1 MTDIK
6 NNMTA
11 NKMYKHSI
19 TLPRGTLDLTYQTNS
34 ATAKDGTEQSNHYQL
49 EDLLG
54 FAQRINP
61 KRAFLFVSKVLGR
74 HIPVAPST
82 MRHAFTDL
90 ANLVPDDLPEPIL
103 VIGMAETAVGLSAGV
118 HQALQTR
125 YPNALLLNSTRH
137 AQHDGSHDKSSHSLL
152 TTFSED
158 HSHASQ
164 HLIYQ
169 SADNVTQAQL
179 LASKTLIMV
188 DDEAST
194 GNTCVNVVTALR
206 NAGLDQL
213 EQVHLTTLVDWSLN
227 QERQQHQDAADS
239 DDAVSDQIA
248 KRLPN
253 IKFQRHHL
261 LSGAWTWTD
270 APNPE
275 PITMPSV
282 DTTEAGSHTLG
293 DTGNWGRFPTLDSTD
308 GFDNYLLKFQTA
320 FKVFNKQAQ
329 SEKEQSEKEQSEKE
343 QSEKEQFE
351 KEQFE
356 KEQFEKEQFEKEQF
370 EKEQFEKE
378 QFEKE
383 QFEKEQFEKEQFE
396 KEQFEKEQLPKRILV
411 LGSNEF
417 VWLPFL
423 LAEWLETQTQNST
436 VNFSALTRSPIALG
450 GAITTMLSFS
460 DNYGLGMTN
469 FAYNVEPNDWDLIIL
484 CVETS
489 ADSVDDMWQS
499 LENVLV
505 VSPTL

>member
-1 MTDIK
+1 MTDLK
-6 NNMTA
+6 NNTTS
-11 NKMYKHSI
+11 NDFYKHTI
-19 TLPRGTLDLTYQTNS
+19 TLPRGTLDLTYQTNFS
-34 ATAKDGTEQSNHYQL
+34 GDSKNYEL

-74 HIPVAPST
+74 HIPVAPSI
-82 MRHAFTDL
+82 MRGAFTDL
-90 ANLVPDDLPEPIL
+90 ANLVPDDLPESIL

-137 AQHDGSHDKSSHSLL
+137 AQHGSDNNHALL
-152 TTFSED
+152 TTFRED

-169 SADNVTQAQL
+169 SVDHVTQAQL

-213 EQVHLTTLVDWSLN
+213 QQVHLTTLVDWSLD
-227 QERQQHQDAADS
+227 QHQGAADS

-248 KRLPN
+248 ERLPN
-253 IKFQRHHL
+253 IEFQRHHL

-293 DTGNWGRFPTLDSTD
+293 DTGNWGRFPTLDSTN
-308 GFDNYLLKFQTA
+308 GFDNYLLRFQTA
-320 FKVFNKQAQ
+320 FNVFNKQAQ
-329 SEKEQSEKEQSEKE
+329 FG
-343 QSEKEQFE
+343 KEQFE
-351 KEQFE
+351 KGHFD
-356 KEQFEKEQFEKEQF
+356 KK
-370 EKEQFEKE
+370 
-378 QFEKE
+378 
-383 QFEKEQFEKEQFE
+383 
-396 KEQFEKEQLPKRILV
+396 QLPQRILV

-423 LAEWLETQTQNST
+423 LAEWLETQTKNST

-469 FAYNVEPNDWDLIIL
+469 FAYNVEPSDWDLIVL

-489 ADSVDDMWQS
+489 ADSVDDMWKD
-499 LENVLV
+499 LDNVLV

>member
-1 MTDIK
+1 MTDLK
-6 NNMTA
+6 NNTIL
-11 NKMYKHSI
+11 NPTISNTMYKRSI
-19 TLPRGTLDLTYQTNS
+19 TLPRGTLDLTYQTNA
-34 ATAKDGTEQSNHYQL
+34 ATANNNLEKDSSYQL
-49 EDLLG
+49 EDLLD

-74 HIPVAPST
+74 HIPVAPSI
-82 MRHAFTDL
+82 MRGAFTDL
-90 ANLVPDDLPEPIL
+90 ANLVPSDLPEPIL

-125 YPNALLLNSTRH
+125 YPNNALLLNSTRH
-137 AQHDGSHDKSSHSLL
+137 AQHSSDNNHALL
-152 TTFSED
+152 TRFSED

-169 SADNVTQAQL
+169 SADKVTQSQL

-213 EQVHLTTLVDWSLN
+213 QQVHLTTLVDWSLD
-227 QERQQHQDAADS
+227 QHQGAANSDNADS
-239 DDAVSDQIA
+239 EDAVSDQIA

-282 DTTEAGSHTLG
+282 DTTEAGSHMLG

-308 GFDNYLLKFQTA
+308 GFDNYLLRFQTA

-329 SEKEQSEKEQSEKE
+329 SEKEQSEKENFDK
-343 QSEKEQFE
+343 K
-351 KEQFE
+351 
-356 KEQFEKEQFEKEQF
+356 
-370 EKEQFEKE
+370 
-378 QFEKE
+378 
-383 QFEKEQFEKEQFE
+383 
-396 KEQFEKEQLPKRILV
+396 QLPKRILV

-423 LAEWLETQTQNST
+423 LAEWLETQTQSST

-469 FAYNVEPNDWDLIIL
+469 FAYNVEPNKCDLIVL

-489 ADSVDDMWQS
+489 ADSVDDLWQG
-499 LENVLV
+499 LDNVLV

>member
-1 MTDIK
+1 MP
-6 NNMTA
+6 NQQ
-11 NKMYKHSI
+11 HSTTI
-19 TLPRGTLDLTYQTNS
+19 TLPRGTLDLTYQTNA
-34 ATAKDGTEQSNHYQL
+34 ATAKNDSEKDSSYQL

-82 MRHAFTDL
+82 MRKAFTDL
-90 ANLVPDDLPEPIL
+90 ANLVPSDLPEPIL

-137 AQHDGSHDKSSHSLL
+137 AQHDDDNHHALL

-169 SADNVTQAQL
+169 SADKITQAQL

-206 NAGLDQL
+206 NAGLSQL

-227 QERQQHQDAADS
+227 QNQTDANAD
-239 DDAVSDQIA
+239 DTIA

-253 IKFQRHHL
+253 IDFHRHHL

-270 APNPE
+270 APNPQ

-282 DTTEAGSHTLG
+282 DTTEAGSQSLG
-293 DTGNWGRFPTLDSTD
+293 NTGNWGRFPTLDSTD
-308 GFDNYLLKFQTA
+308 GFDGYLANFQKTLTI
-320 FKVFNKQAQ
+320 FNQQ
-329 SEKEQSEKEQSEKE
+329 R
-343 QSEKEQFE
+343 
-351 KEQFE
+351 
-356 KEQFEKEQFEKEQF
+356 
-370 EKEQFEKE
+370 
-378 QFEKE
+378 
-383 QFEKEQFEKEQFE
+383 
-396 KEQFEKEQLPKRILV
+396 QLDHAHLPTRILV

-423 LAEWLETQTQNST
+423 LAEWLEQNSNIDAVINKQT
-436 VNFSALTRSPIALG
+436 IKFSALTRSPIALG
-450 GAITTMLSFS
+450 GGITTMLSFN

-469 FAYNVEPNDWDLIIL
+469 FAYNVEPSDWDLIVL
-484 CVETS
+484 CVETA
-489 ADSVDDMWQS
+489 ADSVDPMWHS
-499 LENVLV
+499 LHNVLI
-505 VSPTL
+505 VSPT

>member
-1 MTDIK
+1 MP
-6 NNMTA
+6 
-11 NKMYKHSI
+11 NKQHSTTI

-34 ATAKDGTEQSNHYQL
+34 ATAKDGTKPSNHYQL

-74 HIPVAPST
+74 HIPVAPGT

-137 AQHDGSHDKSSHSLL
+137 AQHNDDNTETLL

-169 SADNVTQAQL
+169 SADTVTQAQL

-213 EQVHLTTLVDWSLN
+213 QQVHLTTLVDWSLN
-227 QERQQHQDAADS
+227 QNQSHANAD
-239 DDAVSDQIA
+239 DTIA
-248 KRLPN
+248 TRLSN
-253 IKFQRHHL
+253 IEFHRHHL
-261 LSGAWTWTD
+261 LSGAWQWTD

-282 DTTEAGSHTLG
+282 DTTEAGSYALG
-293 DTGNWGRFPTLDSTD
+293 ETGNWGRFPTLDSTD
-308 GFDNYLLKFQTA
+308 GFAFYLTKFQAA
-320 FKVFNKQAQ
+320 FNLFNQQAQ
-329 SEKEQSEKEQSEKE
+329 SEKAS
-343 QSEKEQFE
+343 
-351 KEQFE
+351 
-356 KEQFEKEQFEKEQF
+356 
-370 EKEQFEKE
+370 
-378 QFEKE
+378 
-383 QFEKEQFEKEQFE
+383 
-396 KEQFEKEQLPKRILV
+396 FEKEQLPQRILV

-469 FAYNVEPNDWDLIIL
+469 FAYNVEPSDWDLIVL

-489 ADSVDDMWQS
+489 ADSVDDMWKD
-499 LENVLV
+499 LDNVLV

>member
-1 MTDIK
+1 ML
-6 NNMTA
+6 
-11 NKMYKHSI
+11 NKQYSTTI
-19 TLPRGTLDLTYQTNS
+19 TLPRGNLDLTYQTNS
-34 ATAKDGTEQSNHYQL
+34 ATEKNEIEQSNHYQL

-125 YPNALLLNSTRH
+125 YPQALLLNSTRH
-137 AQHDGSHDKSSHSLL
+137 AQHDGNHDKSSHSLL

-169 SADNVTQAQL
+169 SADRVTQAQL

-206 NAGLDQL
+206 NAGLDHL

-227 QERQQHQDAADS
+227 QERHQHQDTADS
-239 DDAVSDQIA
+239 DDTVFDQIA

-282 DTTEAGSHTLG
+282 DTTEAGSHMLG

-329 SEKEQSEKEQSEKE
+329 SEKEQFDKK
-343 QSEKEQFE
+343 
-351 KEQFE
+351 
-356 KEQFEKEQFEKEQF
+356 
-370 EKEQFEKE
+370 
-378 QFEKE
+378 
-383 QFEKEQFEKEQFE
+383 
-396 KEQFEKEQLPKRILV
+396 QLPKRILV

-469 FAYNVEPNDWDLIIL
+469 FAYNVEPNDWDLIVL

-499 LENVLV
+499 LDNVLV

>member
-1 MTDIK
+1 MSL
-6 NNMTA
+6 A
-11 NKMYKHSI
+11 NHNVTPQTIYKRSV
-19 TLPRGTLDLTYQTNS
+19 TLPRGTLDLTYQTNAAPTKNDPEKNGS
-34 ATAKDGTEQSNHYQL
+34 YQL
-49 EDLLG
+49 EDLLD

-82 MRHAFTDL
+82 MRNAFTDL
-90 ANLVPDDLPEPIL
+90 ANLVPNNLPEPIL

-137 AQHDGSHDKSSHSLL
+137 AQHDDDNHHALL

-169 SADNVTQAQL
+169 SADQVTQAQL

-227 QERQQHQDAADS
+227 QNQTDA
-239 DDAVSDQIA
+239 DDTIA

-253 IKFQRHHL
+253 INFHRHHL

-282 DTTEAGSHTLG
+282 DTTEAGSQSLAN
-293 DTGNWGRFPTLDSTD
+293 TGNWGRFPTLDSKD
-308 GFDNYLLKFQTA
+308 GFESYLASFQT
-320 FKVFNKQAQ
+320 FFTHFSGQTQFN
-329 SEKEQSEKEQSEKE
+329 
-343 QSEKEQFE
+343 
-351 KEQFE
+351 
-356 KEQFEKEQFEKEQF
+356 
-370 EKEQFEKE
+370 
-378 QFEKE
+378 
-383 QFEKEQFEKEQFE
+383 
-396 KEQFEKEQLPKRILV
+396 KEQLPQRILV

-423 LAEWLETQTQNST
+423 LAEWLEQNTNIENSKIENSKHT
-436 VNFSALTRSPIALG
+436 IKFSALTRSPIALG
-450 GAITTMLSFS
+450 GGITTMLSFN

-469 FAYNVEPNDWDLIIL
+469 FAYNVEPSDWDLIVL
-484 CVETS
+484 CVETA
-489 ADSVDDMWQS
+489 ADSVDDMWKN
-499 LENVLV
+499 LDNVLV

>member
-1 MTDIK
+1 MTDLK
-6 NNMTA
+6 NNTILNTMISNT
-11 NKMYKHSI
+11 MYKRSI

-34 ATAKDGTEQSNHYQL
+34 ATHNNDLEKSDSYQL

-74 HIPVAPST
+74 HIPVAPNT

-90 ANLVPDDLPEPIL
+90 ASLVPSDLPEPIL

-137 AQHDGSHDKSSHSLL
+137 AQHNDDNSETLL

-169 SADNVTQAQL
+169 SADKAIQAQL

-227 QERQQHQDAADS
+227 QNQAQADV
-239 DDAVSDQIA
+239 DDNISA
-248 KRLPN
+248 RLPN
-253 IKFQRHHL
+253 IDFHRHHL
-261 LSGAWTWTD
+261 LSGAWQWAD

-282 DTTEAGSHTLG
+282 DTTEAGSQPLG
-293 DTGNWGRFPTLDSTD
+293 NTGNWGRFPTLDSTD
-308 GFDNYLLKFQTA
+308 GFNNYLAKFQSA
-320 FKVFNKQAQ
+320 FTRFSNQAP
-329 SEKEQSEKEQSEKE
+329 
-343 QSEKEQFE
+343 FD
-351 KEQFE
+351 
-356 KEQFEKEQFEKEQF
+356 
-370 EKEQFEKE
+370 
-378 QFEKE
+378 
-383 QFEKEQFEKEQFE
+383 
-396 KEQFEKEQLPKRILV
+396 KEQLPERILV

-423 LAEWLETQTQNST
+423 LAEWLEAKTQNAT

-469 FAYNVEPNDWDLIIL
+469 FAYNVEPSDWDVIVL

-489 ADSVDDMWQS
+489 ADSVDDMWQG
-499 LENVLV
+499 LDNVLV
-505 VSPTL
+505 VGTE

>member
-1 MTDIK
+1 MPKQRTTIE
-6 NNMTA
+6 
-11 NKMYKHSI
+11 
-19 TLPRGTLDLTYQTNS
+19 LPRGILDLTYQTNS
-34 ATAKDGTEQSNHYQL
+34 HNVHAAYQL
-49 EDLLG
+49 NDLLG

-82 MRHAFTDL
+82 MRTAFTDL
-90 ANLVPDDLPEPIL
+90 AALIPSHLPEPIL

-137 AQHDGSHDKSSHSLL
+137 AQHSADAAPNDSACLL

-169 SADNVTQAQL
+169 SAEQATQAQL

-206 NAGLDQL
+206 HAGLSQL

-227 QERQQHQDAADS
+227 QQQDTTDTADAIS
-239 DDAVSDQIA
+239 S
-248 KRLPN
+248 RLPD
-253 IKFQRHHL
+253 IDFYRHHL

-275 PITMPSV
+275 PITMPAV
-282 DTTEAGSHTLG
+282 DTTEAGSQPLG
-293 DTGNWGRFPTLDSTD
+293 DTGNWGRFPTLDSTE
-308 GFDNYLLKFQTA
+308 GFDRYLAHFQT
-320 FKVFNKQAQ
+320 VFTRFR
-329 SEKEQSEKEQSEKE
+329 EQVSPS
-343 QSEKEQFE
+343 
-351 KEQFE
+351 
-356 KEQFEKEQFEKEQF
+356 
-370 EKEQFEKE
+370 
-378 QFEKE
+378 
-383 QFEKEQFEKEQFE
+383 
-396 KEQFEKEQLPKRILV
+396 LPQWPARILV

-423 LAEWLETQTQNST
+423 LAEWLESQTQAA
-436 VNFSALTRSPIALG
+436 VKFGALTRSPIALG
-450 GAITTMLSFS
+450 GAIGTMLSFR
-460 DNYGLGMTN
+460 DHYGLGMTN
-469 FAYNVEPNDWDLIIL
+469 FVYNVEPKAWDLIVL
-484 CVETS
+484 CVETA
-489 ADSVDDMWQS
+489 ADSVDEMWQD
-499 LENVLV
+499 LDNVLIV
-505 VSPTL
+505 GGKI

>member
-1 MTDIK
+1 MTH
-6 NNMTA
+6 NNVALNT
-11 NKMYKHSI
+11 MYKRSI

-125 YPNALLLNSTRH
+125 YPQALLLNSTRH
-137 AQHDGSHDKSSHSLL
+137 AQHDDSHDKSSHSLL

-270 APNPE
+270 APNPK

-329 SEKEQSEKEQSEKE
+329 SEKEQ
-343 QSEKEQFE
+343 
-351 KEQFE
+351 
-356 KEQFEKEQFEKEQF
+356 
-370 EKEQFEKE
+370 
-378 QFEKE
+378 
-383 QFEKEQFEKEQFE
+383 
-396 KEQFEKEQLPKRILV
+396 FEKEQLPKRILV

-423 LAEWLETQTQNST
+423 LAEWLETQTQNSI

-469 FAYNVEPNDWDLIIL
+469 FAYNVEPNDWDLIVL

-489 ADSVDDMWQS
+489 ADSVDDMWKD
-499 LENVLV
+499 LDNVLV

>member
-1 MTDIK
+1 ML
-6 NNMTA
+6 NEQ
-11 NKMYKHSI
+11 HSTTI

-34 ATAKDGTEQSNHYQL
+34 ATTKNDLEQDDHYQL

-82 MRHAFTDL
+82 MRNAFTDL
-90 ANLVPDDLPEPIL
+90 ADLVPSDLPQPIL

-118 HQALQTR
+118 HQALQSR
-125 YPNALLLNSTRH
+125 YPHALLLNSTRH
-137 AQHDGSHDKSSHSLL
+137 AQHDESSDANGADALL
-152 TTFSED
+152 TTFCED

-169 SADNVTQAQL
+169 SQDAVTQEQL

-206 NAGLDQL
+206 QAGLTQL
-213 EQVHLTTLVDWSLN
+213 EQVHLTTLVDWSLDQENTN
-227 QERQQHQDAADS
+227 QQADGVKPAKMS
-239 DDAVSDQIA
+239 D
-248 KRLPN
+248 RLTG
-253 IKFQRHHL
+253 IEFHRHHL
-261 LSGAWTWTD
+261 LSGAWQWTD

-282 DTTEAGSHTLG
+282 DTTAAGSQTLG
-293 DTGNWGRFPTLDSTD
+293 DTGNWGRFPTLNSID
-308 GFDNYLLKFQTA
+308 GFDNYLSSFQTA
-320 FKVFNKQAQ
+320 FTRLDGQESFDVT
-329 SEKEQSEKEQSEKE
+329 
-343 QSEKEQFE
+343 
-351 KEQFE
+351 
-356 KEQFEKEQFEKEQF
+356 
-370 EKEQFEKE
+370 
-378 QFEKE
+378 
-383 QFEKEQFEKEQFE
+383 
-396 KEQFEKEQLPKRILV
+396 QLPKRILV

-423 LAEWLETQTQNST
+423 LAEWLETESKNLNSNIDSI

-450 GAITTMLSFS
+450 GAITTLLSFS

-469 FAYNVEPNDWDLIIL
+469 FSYNVDPTEWDLVVL
-484 CVETS
+484 CVETD
-489 ADSVDDMWQS
+489 ADSVDTMWQG
-499 LENVLV
+499 LDNVLV

>member
-11 NKMYKHSI
+11 NKMYERSI
-19 TLPRGTLDLTYQTNS
+19 SLPRGTLDLTYQTNFS
-34 ATAKDGTEQSNHYQL
+34 GDSKNYEL

-74 HIPVAPST
+74 HIPVAPGT

-137 AQHDGSHDKSSHSLL
+137 AQHNDDNTETLL

-169 SADNVTQAQL
+169 SADTVTQAQL

-213 EQVHLTTLVDWSLN
+213 QQVHLTTLVDWSLN
-227 QERQQHQDAADS
+227 QNQSHANAD
-239 DDAVSDQIA
+239 DTIA
-248 KRLPN
+248 TRLSN
-253 IKFQRHHL
+253 IEFHRHHL
-261 LSGAWTWTD
+261 LSGAWQWTD

-282 DTTEAGSHTLG
+282 DTTEAGSYALG

-308 GFDNYLLKFQTA
+308 GFAFYLTKFQAA
-320 FKVFNKQAQ
+320 FNLFNQQAQ
-329 SEKEQSEKEQSEKE
+329 SEKAS
-343 QSEKEQFE
+343 
-351 KEQFE
+351 
-356 KEQFEKEQFEKEQF
+356 
-370 EKEQFEKE
+370 
-378 QFEKE
+378 
-383 QFEKEQFEKEQFE
+383 
-396 KEQFEKEQLPKRILV
+396 FEKEQLPQRILV

-423 LAEWLETQTQNST
+423 LAEWLETQTQNAT
-436 VNFSALTRSPIALG
+436 VKFSALTRSPIALG

-469 FAYNVEPNDWDLIIL
+469 FAYNVEPSDWDLIVL

-489 ADSVDDMWQS
+489 ADSVDEMWKD
-499 LENVLV
+499 LDNVLV

>member
-1 MTDIK
+1 MPNQQHNT
-6 NNMTA
+6 T
-11 NKMYKHSI
+11 I
-19 TLPRGTLDLTYQTNS
+19 TLPRGTLDLTYQIN
-34 ATAKDGTEQSNHYQL
+34 AVNDSNDLERRHYQL
-49 EDLLG
+49 DDLLD

-82 MRHAFTDL
+82 MRDAFTDL
-90 ANLVPDDLPEPIL
+90 ADLVPDNLPEPIL

-125 YPNALLLNSTRH
+125 YPQALLLNSTRH
-137 AQHDGSHDKSSHSLL
+137 AQHDDANKGNAHTLL

-169 SADNVTQAQL
+169 SVDTVTQAQL

-206 NAGLDQL
+206 QAGLDQL

-227 QERQQHQDAADS
+227 QNRADTNA
-239 DDAVSDQIA
+239 DDTIA
-248 KRLPN
+248 TRLPN
-253 IKFQRHHL
+253 IDFYRHHL

-275 PITMPSV
+275 PIIMPSV
-282 DTTEAGSHTLG
+282 DTTEAGNQALSH
-293 DTGNWGRFPTLDSTD
+293 TGNWGRFPTLDSTD
-308 GFDNYLLKFQTA
+308 GFNDYLTSFQTA
-320 FKVFNKQAQ
+320 YASLAGQT
-329 SEKEQSEKEQSEKE
+329 
-343 QSEKEQFE
+343 QFD
-351 KEQFE
+351 KN
-356 KEQFEKEQFEKEQF
+356 
-370 EKEQFEKE
+370 
-378 QFEKE
+378 
-383 QFEKEQFEKEQFE
+383 
-396 KEQFEKEQLPKRILV
+396 QLPQRILI

-423 LAEWLETQTQNST
+423 LAEWLETQTQHSKIAST
-436 VNFSALTRSPIALG
+436 VKFSALTRSPIALG
-450 GAITTMLSFS
+450 GGIRTMLSFN

-469 FAYNVEPNDWDLIIL
+469 FAYNVAPNEWDLIVL

-489 ADSVDDMWQS
+489 ADSVDEIWKGLD
-499 LENVLV
+499 NVLV
-505 VSPTL
+505 VSPQ

>member
-1 MTDIK
+1 MTDLK
-6 NNMTA
+6 NNTTS
-11 NKMYKHSI
+11 NDFYKHTI
-19 TLPRGTLDLTYQTNS
+19 TLPRGTLDLTYQTNFS
-34 ATAKDGTEQSNHYQL
+34 GASKNYEL

-82 MRHAFTDL
+82 MRDAFTDL
-90 ANLVPDDLPEPIL
+90 ANLVPNNLPEPIL

-137 AQHDGSHDKSSHSLL
+137 AQHGSDNNHALL
-152 TTFSED
+152 TTFRED

-169 SADNVTQAQL
+169 SADKVTQAQL

-206 NAGLDQL
+206 DAGLDQL
-213 EQVHLTTLVDWSLN
+213 EHVHLTTLVDWSLN
-227 QERQQHQDAADS
+227 QERHQHQDTADS

-248 KRLPN
+248 ERLPN
-253 IKFQRHHL
+253 IEFQRHHL

-282 DTTEAGSHTLG
+282 DTTEAGSHMLG
-293 DTGNWGRFPTLDSTD
+293 DTGNWGRFPTLDSTN
-308 GFDNYLLKFQTA
+308 GFDNYLLRFQTV
-320 FKVFNKQAQ
+320 FNVFNKQAQ
-329 SEKEQSEKEQSEKE
+329 FG
-343 QSEKEQFE
+343 KEQFE
-351 KEQFE
+351 KGHFD
-356 KEQFEKEQFEKEQF
+356 KK
-370 EKEQFEKE
+370 
-378 QFEKE
+378 
-383 QFEKEQFEKEQFE
+383 
-396 KEQFEKEQLPKRILV
+396 QLPQRILV

-423 LAEWLETQTQNST
+423 LAEWLETQTKNST

-469 FAYNVEPNDWDLIIL
+469 FAYNVEPSDWDLIVL

-489 ADSVDDMWQS
+489 ADSVDDMWKD
-499 LENVLV
+499 LDNVLV

>member
-1 MTDIK
+1 MTELK
-6 NNMTA
+6 NNMIA
-11 NKMYKHSI
+11 NDMYKHSI

-34 ATAKDGTEQSNHYQL
+34 AAAKNGTEPSNHYQL

-82 MRHAFTDL
+82 MRDAFTDL

-125 YPNALLLNSTRH
+125 YPQALLLNSTRH
-137 AQHDGSHDKSSHSLL
+137 AQHGSDNSHALL

-169 SADNVTQAQL
+169 SADKVSQAQL

-227 QERQQHQDAADS
+227 QERHQHQNAANADANDT
-239 DDAVSDQIA
+239 VSDQIA

-270 APNPE
+270 APNPA

-282 DTTEAGSHTLG
+282 DTTEAGSHMLG

-308 GFDNYLLKFQTA
+308 GFDEYLLSFQAA
-320 FKVFNKQAQ
+320 FNVFNKQT
-329 SEKEQSEKEQSEKE
+329 
-343 QSEKEQFE
+343 QFE
-351 KEQFE
+351 KEPFDT
-356 KEQFEKEQFEKEQF
+356 
-370 EKEQFEKE
+370 
-378 QFEKE
+378 
-383 QFEKEQFEKEQFE
+383 
-396 KEQFEKEQLPKRILV
+396 EQLPQRILV

-423 LAEWLETQTQNST
+423 LAEWLEDQSKANDSMTTST

-469 FAYNVEPNDWDLIIL
+469 FAYNVEPSDWDLIIL

-489 ADSVDDMWQS
+489 ADSVDPMWHD
-499 LENVLV
+499 LDNVLIV
-505 VSPTL
+505 NPNL

>member
-1 MTDIK
+1 MP
-6 NNMTA
+6 
-11 NKMYKHSI
+11 NKQHSTTI
-19 TLPRGTLDLTYQTNS
+19 NLPRGTLDLTYQTNFS
-34 ATAKDGTEQSNHYQL
+34 GDSKNYEL

-125 YPNALLLNSTRH
+125 YLSALLLNSTRH
-137 AQHDGSHDKSSHSLL
+137 AQHDGNHDKSTHCLL

-169 SADNVTQAQL
+169 SADTVTQAQL

-227 QERQQHQDAADS
+227 QERHQHQDTADS
-239 DDAVSDQIA
+239 DDAVPDQIA

-282 DTTEAGSHTLG
+282 DTTEAGSHALG

-308 GFDNYLLKFQTA
+308 GFENYLLKFQTA
-320 FKVFNKQAQ
+320 FNVFNQRA
-329 SEKEQSEKEQSEKE
+329 
-343 QSEKEQFE
+343 QFE
-351 KEQFE
+351 KEQFDN
-356 KEQFEKEQFEKEQF
+356 
-370 EKEQFEKE
+370 
-378 QFEKE
+378 
-383 QFEKEQFEKEQFE
+383 
-396 KEQFEKEQLPKRILV
+396 EQLPQRILV

-423 LAEWLETQTQNST
+423 LAEWLETQTQ
-436 VNFSALTRSPIALG
+436 
-450 GAITTMLSFS
+450 
-460 DNYGLGMTN
+460 
-469 FAYNVEPNDWDLIIL
+469 
-484 CVETS
+484 
-489 ADSVDDMWQS
+489 
-499 LENVLV
+499 
-505 VSPTL
+505 

>member
-11 NKMYKHSI
+11 NKMYERSI
-19 TLPRGTLDLTYQTNS
+19 TLPRGTLDLTYQTNFS
-34 ATAKDGTEQSNHYQL
+34 SDSKNYEL

-74 HIPVAPST
+74 HIPVTPST

-125 YPNALLLNSTRH
+125 YPQALLLNSTRH
-137 AQHDGSHDKSSHSLL
+137 AQHDDSHDKSSHSLL

-179 LASKTLIMV
+179 FASKTLIMV

-227 QERQQHQDAADS
+227 QERHQHQDTADS

-282 DTTEAGSHTLG
+282 DTTEAGTHTLG
-293 DTGNWGRFPTLDSTD
+293 DTGNWGRLPTLDSTD

-329 SEKEQSEKEQSEKE
+329 SEKEQFDKK
-343 QSEKEQFE
+343 
-351 KEQFE
+351 
-356 KEQFEKEQFEKEQF
+356 
-370 EKEQFEKE
+370 
-378 QFEKE
+378 
-383 QFEKEQFEKEQFE
+383 
-396 KEQFEKEQLPKRILV
+396 QLPKRILV

-423 LAEWLETQTQNST
+423 LAEWLETQTQNSI

-469 FAYNVEPNDWDLIIL
+469 FAYNVEPSDWDLIVL

-489 ADSVDDMWQS
+489 ADSVDEMWKD
-499 LENVLV
+499 LDNVLV

>member
-1 MTDIK
+1 MINLK
-6 NNMTA
+6 NNTTS
-11 NKMYKHSI
+11 NDFYKHTI
-19 TLPRGTLDLTYQTNS
+19 TLPRGTLDLTYQTNFS
-34 ATAKDGTEQSNHYQL
+34 GDSKNYEL

-74 HIPVAPST
+74 HIPVAPSI
-82 MRHAFTDL
+82 MRGAFTDL
-90 ANLVPDDLPEPIL
+90 ANLVPDDLPESIL

-137 AQHDGSHDKSSHSLL
+137 AQHGSDNNHALL

-213 EQVHLTTLVDWSLN
+213 QQVHLTTLVDWSLN
-227 QERQQHQDAADS
+227 QHQGAADS
-239 DDAVSDQIA
+239 DNADSENVVSDQIA
-248 KRLPN
+248 ERLPN
-253 IKFQRHHL
+253 IEFQRHHL

-282 DTTEAGSHTLG
+282 DTTEAGSHMLG
-293 DTGNWGRFPTLDSTD
+293 DTGNWGRFPTLDSTN
-308 GFDNYLLKFQTA
+308 GFDNYLLRFQTV
-320 FKVFNKQAQ
+320 FNVFNKQA
-329 SEKEQSEKEQSEKE
+329 
-343 QSEKEQFE
+343 
-351 KEQFE
+351 
-356 KEQFEKEQFEKEQF
+356 
-370 EKEQFEKE
+370 
-378 QFEKE
+378 
-383 QFEKEQFEKEQFE
+383 
-396 KEQFEKEQLPKRILV
+396 QFEKEQLPQRILV

-469 FAYNVEPNDWDLIIL
+469 FAYNVEPSDWDLIVL

-489 ADSVDDMWQS
+489 ADSVDDMWKD
-499 LENVLV
+499 LDNVLV

>member
-1 MTDIK
+1 MPNQQHST
-6 NNMTA
+6 
-11 NKMYKHSI
+11 SI

-34 ATAKDGTEQSNHYQL
+34 ALDNDATYQL
-49 EDLLG
+49 EDLLE

-74 HIPVAPST
+74 HIPVTAST
-82 MRHAFTDL
+82 MRNAFTDL
-90 ANLVPDDLPEPIL
+90 ANLVPGDLPEPIL

-137 AQHDGSHDKSSHSLL
+137 AQHNDDNSETLL

-169 SADNVTQAQL
+169 SADKATQEQL

-206 NAGLDQL
+206 SAGLSQL
-213 EQVHLTTLVDWSLN
+213 GQVHLTTLVDWSLN
-227 QERQQHQDAADS
+227 QNQDAADMEDTIS
-239 DDAVSDQIA
+239 T
-248 KRLPN
+248 RLPN
-253 IKFQRHHL
+253 IDFYRHHL
-261 LSGAWTWTD
+261 LSGAWQWTD

-282 DTTEAGSHTLG
+282 DTTEAGSQPLG
-293 DTGNWGRFPTLDSTD
+293 NTGNWGRFPTLDSTD
-308 GFDNYLLKFQTA
+308 GFDDYLARFQA
-320 FKVFNKQAQ
+320 VFTRFNGQVP
-329 SEKEQSEKEQSEKE
+329 
-343 QSEKEQFE
+343 FD
-351 KEQFE
+351 
-356 KEQFEKEQFEKEQF
+356 
-370 EKEQFEKE
+370 
-378 QFEKE
+378 
-383 QFEKEQFEKEQFE
+383 
-396 KEQFEKEQLPKRILV
+396 KEQLPERILV

-423 LAEWLETQTQNST
+423 LAEWLEAKTQHSKPVAT

-450 GAITTMLSFS
+450 GAITTMLSFH

-469 FAYNVEPNDWDLIIL
+469 FAYNVDPSDWDLIVL
-484 CVETS
+484 CVETAS
-489 ADSVDDMWQS
+489 DSVDEMWQG
-499 LENVLV
+499 LDNVLV
-505 VSPTL
+505 VGT

>member
-6 NNMTA
+6 NNSKDNALPQT
-11 NKMYKHSI
+11 KYKRSI
-19 TLPRGTLDLTYQTNS
+19 TLPRGTLDLTYQTNY
-34 ATAKDGTEQSNHYQL
+34 ATDKTGLDKNTSYQL
-49 EDLLG
+49 EDLLD

-74 HIPVAPST
+74 HIPVSPSV
-82 MRHAFTDL
+82 MRGAFTDL
-90 ANLVPDDLPEPIL
+90 ANLVPDNLPEPIL

-125 YPNALLLNSTRH
+125 YPQALLLNSTRH
-137 AQHDGSHDKSSHSLL
+137 AQHDDNNNDALL

-169 SADNVTQAQL
+169 SKHKITQEQL

-206 NAGLDQL
+206 EAGLTQL

-227 QERQQHQDAADS
+227 QNQADADNNT
-239 DDAVSDQIA
+239 DDTIA
-248 KRLPN
+248 TRLPN
-253 IKFQRHHL
+253 IDFYRHHL
-261 LSGAWTWTD
+261 LSGAWRWTD

-275 PITMPSV
+275 PIIMPSV
-282 DTTEAGSHTLG
+282 DTTEAGSQALG
-293 DTGNWGRFPTLDSTD
+293 KTGNWGRFPTLNSTD
-308 GFDNYLLKFQTA
+308 GFANYLASFQKALTI
-320 FKVFNKQAQ
+320 FNQQ
-329 SEKEQSEKEQSEKE
+329 R
-343 QSEKEQFE
+343 
-351 KEQFE
+351 
-356 KEQFEKEQFEKEQF
+356 
-370 EKEQFEKE
+370 
-378 QFEKE
+378 
-383 QFEKEQFEKEQFE
+383 
-396 KEQFEKEQLPKRILV
+396 QLDHAHLPTRILV

-423 LAEWLETQTQNST
+423 LAEWLEQNSNIDNAHNDINQQT
-436 VNFSALTRSPIALG
+436 IKFSALTRSPIALG
-450 GAITTMLSFS
+450 GGISTRLSFN

-469 FAYNVEPNDWDLIIL
+469 FAYNVDPNQWDLIVL

-489 ADSVDDMWQS
+489 ADSVDPMWHS
-499 LENVLV
+499 LDNVLI
-505 VSPTL
+505 VSPT

>member
-11 NKMYKHSI
+11 NKMYERSI
-19 TLPRGTLDLTYQTNS
+19 SLPRGTLDLTYQTNFS
-34 ATAKDGTEQSNHYQL
+34 GDSKNYEL

-74 HIPVAPST
+74 HIPVAPGT

-137 AQHDGSHDKSSHSLL
+137 AQHNDDNTETLL

-169 SADNVTQAQL
+169 SADTVTQAQL

-206 NAGLDQL
+206 NAGLTEL

-227 QERQQHQDAADS
+227 QNQAQADV
-239 DDAVSDQIA
+239 DDNIST
-248 KRLPN
+248 RLPN
-253 IKFQRHHL
+253 IDFHRHHL
-261 LSGAWTWTD
+261 LSGAWQWTD
-270 APNPE
+270 ATNPE
-275 PITMPSV
+275 SITMPSV
-282 DTTEAGSHTLG
+282 DTTEAGSYALG

-308 GFDNYLLKFQTA
+308 GFAFYLTKFQAA
-320 FKVFNKQAQ
+320 FNLFNQQA
-329 SEKEQSEKEQSEKE
+329 
-343 QSEKEQFE
+343 QFE
-351 KEQFE
+351 KEQLE
-356 KEQFEKEQFEKEQF
+356 KEQLDKK
-370 EKEQFEKE
+370 
-378 QFEKE
+378 
-383 QFEKEQFEKEQFE
+383 
-396 KEQFEKEQLPKRILV
+396 QLPKRILV

-423 LAEWLETQTQNST
+423 LAEWLETQTQNAT
-436 VNFSALTRSPIALG
+436 VKFSALTRSPIALG

-469 FAYNVEPNDWDLIIL
+469 FAYNVEPSNWDLIVL

-489 ADSVDDMWQS
+489 ADSVDEMWKD
-499 LENVLV
+499 LDNVLV

>member
-1 MTDIK
+1 MTNTK
-6 NNMTA
+6 NNVIP
-11 NKMYKHSI
+11 NDIYERSI
-19 TLPRGTLDLTYQTNS
+19 NLPRGTLDLTYQTNA
-34 ATAKDGTEQSNHYQL
+34 ATAKSNSEKSESYQL

-82 MRHAFTDL
+82 MRSAFTDL
-90 ANLVPDDLPEPIL
+90 ANLVPEGLPEPIL

-125 YPNALLLNSTRH
+125 YPKALLLNSTRH
-137 AQHDGSHDKSSHSLL
+137 AQHDENSIDALL

-169 SADNVTQAQL
+169 SVDTVTQKQL

-206 NAGLDQL
+206 NAGLSQL
-213 EQVHLTTLVDWSLN
+213 EQVHLTTLVDWSLG
-227 QERQQHQDAADS
+227 QADS
-239 DDAVSDQIA
+239 DDTIA

-253 IKFQRHHL
+253 IDFHRHHL
-261 LSGAWTWTD
+261 LSGAWKWTD

-282 DTTEAGSHTLG
+282 DTTAAGNQALG
-293 DTGNWGRFPTLDSTD
+293 NTGNWGRFPTLSSTD
-308 GFDNYLLKFQTA
+308 GFASYLASFQTA
-320 FKVFNKQAQ
+320 FTHFSNQKDFNEAL
-329 SEKEQSEKEQSEKE
+329 
-343 QSEKEQFE
+343 
-351 KEQFE
+351 
-356 KEQFEKEQFEKEQF
+356 
-370 EKEQFEKE
+370 
-378 QFEKE
+378 
-383 QFEKEQFEKEQFE
+383 
-396 KEQFEKEQLPKRILV
+396 LPERILV

-423 LAEWLETQTQNST
+423 LAEWLEKNTRLDST
-436 VNFSALTRSPIALG
+436 HHKVNFSALTRSPIALG
-450 GAITTMLSFS
+450 GAITTMLSFG

-469 FAYNVEPNDWDLIIL
+469 FAYNVEPNEWDLIVL
-484 CVETS
+484 CVET
-489 ADSVDDMWQS
+489 ATDSVDEMWQG

-505 VSPTL
+505 VGANTTGI

>member
-1 MTDIK
+1 MP
-6 NNMTA
+6 
-11 NKMYKHSI
+11 NKQHSTTI

-34 ATAKDGTEQSNHYQL
+34 ATAKDETKPSNHYQL

-74 HIPVAPST
+74 HIPVAPSV
-82 MRHAFTDL
+82 MRGAFTDL

-137 AQHDGSHDKSSHSLL
+137 AQHNDDNTETLL

-169 SADNVTQAQL
+169 SADTVTQAQL

-227 QERQQHQDAADS
+227 QNQAQADV
-239 DDAVSDQIA
+239 DDNISA
-248 KRLPN
+248 RLPN
-253 IKFQRHHL
+253 IDFHRHHL
-261 LSGAWTWTD
+261 LSGAWQWTD

-275 PITMPSV
+275 SITMPSV

-293 DTGNWGRFPTLDSTD
+293 ETGNWGRFPTLDSTD
-308 GFDNYLLKFQTA
+308 GFDNYLLRFQA
-320 FKVFNKQAQ
+320 ALNVFNQQA
-329 SEKEQSEKEQSEKE
+329 
-343 QSEKEQFE
+343 QFE
-351 KEQFE
+351 KEQLE
-356 KEQFEKEQFEKEQF
+356 KRQLDKK
-370 EKEQFEKE
+370 
-378 QFEKE
+378 
-383 QFEKEQFEKEQFE
+383 
-396 KEQFEKEQLPKRILV
+396 QLPKRILV

-423 LAEWLETQTQNST
+423 LAEWLETQAQNST
-436 VNFSALTRSPIALG
+436 VKFSALTRSPIALG

-469 FAYNVEPNDWDLIIL
+469 FAYNVEPSDWDLIVL
-484 CVETS
+484 CVETP
-489 ADSVDDMWQS
+489 ADSVDDMWKD
-499 LENVLV
+499 LDNVLV

>member
-34 ATAKDGTEQSNHYQL
+34 ATAKDGIEQSNHYQL

-125 YPNALLLNSTRH
+125 YPQALLLNSTRH
-137 AQHDGSHDKSSHSLL
+137 AQYDDSHDKSSHSLL

-169 SADNVTQAQL
+169 SADRVTQAQL

-227 QERQQHQDAADS
+227 QERHQHQDTADS

-329 SEKEQSEKEQSEKE
+329 SEKEQ
-343 QSEKEQFE
+343 
-351 KEQFE
+351 
-356 KEQFEKEQFEKEQF
+356 
-370 EKEQFEKE
+370 
-378 QFEKE
+378 
-383 QFEKEQFEKEQFE
+383 
-396 KEQFEKEQLPKRILV
+396 FEKEQLPKRILV

-469 FAYNVEPNDWDLIIL
+469 FAYNVEPNDWDLIVL

>member
-11 NKMYKHSI
+11 NKIYKHSI

-90 ANLVPDDLPEPIL
+90 ANLVPNDLPEPIL

-137 AQHDGSHDKSSHSLL
+137 AQHNDDNTETLL

-169 SADNVTQAQL
+169 SADKAIQAQL
-179 LASKTLIMV
+179 LVSKTLIMV

-206 NAGLDQL
+206 NAGLTEL

-227 QERQQHQDAADS
+227 QNQAPVDV
-239 DDAVSDQIA
+239 DDNISA
-248 KRLPN
+248 RLPN
-253 IKFQRHHL
+253 IDFHRHHL

-275 PITMPSV
+275 SITMPSV
-282 DTTEAGSHTLG
+282 DTTEAGSQPLG
-293 DTGNWGRFPTLDSTD
+293 NTGNWGRFPTLDSTD
-308 GFDNYLLKFQTA
+308 SFDNYLMKFQAA
-320 FKVFNKQAQ
+320 FNLFNQRAQ
-329 SEKEQSEKEQSEKE
+329 SV
-343 QSEKEQFE
+343 KEQFDN
-351 KEQFE
+351 
-356 KEQFEKEQFEKEQF
+356 
-370 EKEQFEKE
+370 
-378 QFEKE
+378 
-383 QFEKEQFEKEQFE
+383 
-396 KEQFEKEQLPKRILV
+396 EQLPQRILV

-423 LAEWLETQTQNST
+423 LAEWLETQTQNAT
-436 VNFSALTRSPIALG
+436 VEFSALTRSPIALG

-469 FAYNVEPNDWDLIIL
+469 FAYNVEPSDWDLIVL

-499 LENVLV
+499 LDNVLV

>member
-1 MTDIK
+1 MTDLK
-6 NNMTA
+6 NNTTS
-11 NKMYKHSI
+11 NDFYKHTI
-19 TLPRGTLDLTYQTNS
+19 TLPRGTLDLTYQTNFS
-34 ATAKDGTEQSNHYQL
+34 GASKNYEL

-82 MRHAFTDL
+82 MRDAFTDL
-90 ANLVPDDLPEPIL
+90 ANLVPNNLPEPIL

-137 AQHDGSHDKSSHSLL
+137 AQHGSDNNHALL
-152 TTFSED
+152 TTFRED

-169 SADNVTQAQL
+169 SVDHVTQAQL

-213 EQVHLTTLVDWSLN
+213 QQVHLTTLVDWSLD
-227 QERQQHQDAADS
+227 QHQGAADS

-248 KRLPN
+248 ERLPN
-253 IKFQRHHL
+253 IEFQRHHL

-293 DTGNWGRFPTLDSTD
+293 DTGNWGRFPTLDSTN
-308 GFDNYLLKFQTA
+308 GFDNYLLRFQTA
-320 FKVFNKQAQ
+320 FNVFNKQAQ
-329 SEKEQSEKEQSEKE
+329 FG
-343 QSEKEQFE
+343 KEQFE
-351 KEQFE
+351 KGHFD
-356 KEQFEKEQFEKEQF
+356 KK
-370 EKEQFEKE
+370 
-378 QFEKE
+378 
-383 QFEKEQFEKEQFE
+383 
-396 KEQFEKEQLPKRILV
+396 QLPQRILV

-423 LAEWLETQTQNST
+423 LAEWLETQTKNST

-469 FAYNVEPNDWDLIIL
+469 FAYNVEPSDWDLIVL

-489 ADSVDDMWQS
+489 ADSVDDMWKD
-499 LENVLV
+499 LDNVLV

>member
-1 MTDIK
+1 ML
-6 NNMTA
+6 
-11 NKMYKHSI
+11 NKQYSTTI
-19 TLPRGTLDLTYQTNS
+19 TLPRGNLDLTYQTNS
-34 ATAKDGTEQSNHYQL
+34 ATEKNEIEQSNHYQL

-125 YPNALLLNSTRH
+125 YPQALLLNSTRH
-137 AQHDGSHDKSSHSLL
+137 AQHDGNHDKSSHSLL

-169 SADNVTQAQL
+169 SADRVTQAQL

-206 NAGLDQL
+206 NAGLDHL

-227 QERQQHQDAADS
+227 QERHQHQDTADS
-239 DDAVSDQIA
+239 DDTVFDQIA

-329 SEKEQSEKEQSEKE
+329 SEKEQFDKK
-343 QSEKEQFE
+343 
-351 KEQFE
+351 
-356 KEQFEKEQFEKEQF
+356 
-370 EKEQFEKE
+370 
-378 QFEKE
+378 
-383 QFEKEQFEKEQFE
+383 
-396 KEQFEKEQLPKRILV
+396 QLPKRILV

-469 FAYNVEPNDWDLIIL
+469 FAYNVEPNDWDLIVL

-489 ADSVDDMWQS
+489 ADSVDDMWQN
-499 LENVLV
+499 LDNVLV

>member
-1 MTDIK
+1 MP
-6 NNMTA
+6 
-11 NKMYKHSI
+11 NKQVSTTI
-19 TLPRGTLDLTYQTNS
+19 TLPRGTLDLTYQTNFS
-34 ATAKDGTEQSNHYQL
+34 GDSKNYEL

-82 MRHAFTDL
+82 MRRAFTDL

-137 AQHDGSHDKSSHSLL
+137 AQHNDDNTETLL

-169 SADNVTQAQL
+169 SADTVTQAQL

-206 NAGLDQL
+206 NTGLTEL

-227 QERQQHQDAADS
+227 QNQAQADV
-239 DDAVSDQIA
+239 DDNISA
-248 KRLPN
+248 RLPN
-253 IKFQRHHL
+253 IDFHRHHL
-261 LSGAWTWTD
+261 LSGAWIWTD
-270 APNPE
+270 APNPKS
-275 PITMPSV
+275 ITMPSV
-282 DTTEAGSHTLG
+282 DTTEAGSQPLG
-293 DTGNWGRFPTLDSTD
+293 NTGNWGRFPTLDSTD

-329 SEKEQSEKEQSEKE
+329 
-343 QSEKEQFE
+343 FE
-351 KEQFE
+351 KEQFDNA
-356 KEQFEKEQFEKEQF
+356 
-370 EKEQFEKE
+370 
-378 QFEKE
+378 
-383 QFEKEQFEKEQFE
+383 
-396 KEQFEKEQLPKRILV
+396 QLPQRILV

-423 LAEWLETQTQNST
+423 LAEWLETQTQNAT
-436 VNFSALTRSPIALG
+436 VKFSALTRSPIALG
-450 GAITTMLSFS
+450 GAITTMLSFN

-469 FAYNVEPNDWDLIIL
+469 FAYNVEPSDWDLIVL
-484 CVETS
+484 CVETL
-489 ADSVDDMWQS
+489 ADSVDDMWKD
-499 LENVLV
+499 LDNVLV

>member
-1 MTDIK
+1 MS
-6 NNMTA
+6 
-11 NKMYKHSI
+11 NKQQSTTI

-34 ATAKDGTEQSNHYQL
+34 TTHDDALEKSDSYQL

-90 ANLVPDDLPEPIL
+90 ASLVPDDLPEPIL

-137 AQHDGSHDKSSHSLL
+137 AQHNDDNTETLL

-213 EQVHLTTLVDWSLN
+213 AQVHLTTLVDWSLN
-227 QERQQHQDAADS
+227 QNQAQADV
-239 DDAVSDQIA
+239 DDNISA
-248 KRLPN
+248 RLPN
-253 IKFQRHHL
+253 IDFHRHHL
-261 LSGAWTWTD
+261 LSGAWQWTD

-282 DTTEAGSHTLG
+282 DTTEAGSQVLG
-293 DTGNWGRFPTLDSTD
+293 NTGNWGRFPTLDSTD
-308 GFDNYLLKFQTA
+308 GFDNYLMKFQAA
-320 FKVFNKQAQ
+320 FTNFDEQAQ
-329 SEKEQSEKEQSEKE
+329 FDKA
-343 QSEKEQFE
+343 
-351 KEQFE
+351 
-356 KEQFEKEQFEKEQF
+356 
-370 EKEQFEKE
+370 
-378 QFEKE
+378 
-383 QFEKEQFEKEQFE
+383 
-396 KEQFEKEQLPKRILV
+396 QLPERILV

-423 LAEWLETQTQNST
+423 LAEWLESQTQNSET
-436 VNFSALTRSPIALG
+436 ASKVKFSALTRSPIALG

-469 FAYNVEPNDWDLIIL
+469 FAYNVEPSDWDLIVL

-489 ADSVDDMWQS
+489 ADSVDDLWQN
-499 LENVLV
+499 LDNVLV
-505 VSPTL
+505 VSPTP